1 MYILHSVLV
10 LSVTE
15 ADSSHGRSQLKLS
28 PAAVFKLYGDGWPQP
43 SRWRAL
49 YHRQIFF
56 TGFGNIFPRIVQ
68 GHIYQA
74 VTSHNTHLFCLKCED
89 CVSWSSWLG
98 DLHSYTCVEIRSS
111 PPPPESYNI
120 IKETRGSSRQNRSL
134 DLTDIESGSKCLA
147 DFLSFSIS
155 FFLSFVKL
163 RSSWIWK
170 IGKWDTNI
178 HSHFLESVS
187 GGPMSVPG
195 FN

>member
-1 MYILHSVLV
+1 MCWCRVWPKRILHTAGVSWSWVPL
-10 LSVTE
+10 LYSNCME
-15 ADSSHGRSQLKLS
+15 MDGRSQAGGAHFIIGKYFS
-28 PAAVFKLYGDGWPQP
+28 PALE
-43 SRWRAL
+43 
-49 YHRQIFF
+49 IFF
-56 TGFGNIFPRIVQ
+56 LELCGGAHLSA
-68 GHIYQA
+68 G
-74 VTSHNTHLFCLKCED
+74 HNTHLFCLKCED

-111 PPPPESYNI
+111 PSPPESYNI

-134 DLTDIESGSKCLA
+134 DLTDIESGRKCLA
-147 DFLSFSIS
+147 DCLSFYIS
-155 FFLSFVKL
+155 FLLGFVKL